1 MKRFMKEM
9 ISLLKMLLV
18 SYLLIALL
26 STFVFKPVIVR
37 GSSMYPTLNDSDVGI
52 SYVITKKLMGL
63 NRRAIVTVFVPEE
76 NQHIVK
82 RVIGMPGETIYAKD
96 GVVYINDEPLDEPY
110 LDNLHRAQYED
121 QYGKPFTSD
130 FSKVQ
135 IPDDHYF
142 LMGDNRS
149 NSKDSRDILYGP
161 FPVENILSNSL
172 FIFYPF
178 SNFGIK

>member
-26 STFVFKPVIVR
+26 TTFIFKPVIVR
-37 GSSMYPTLNDSDVGI
+37 GSSMYPTLNDGDVGI
-52 SYVITKKLMGL
+52 SYVITKKLLGL
-63 NRRAIVTVFVPEE
+63 NRRAVVTAYVPEE
-76 NQHIVK
+76 DQYIVK

-96 GVVYINDEPLDEPY
+96 GVVYINDEPLAEPY
-110 LDNLHRAQYED
+110 LDNLHRVKHED
-121 QYGKPFTSD
+121 QHGKPFTSD
-130 FSKVQ
+130 FSKVL
-135 IPDDHYF
+135 IPEDHYF
-142 LMGDNRS
+142 LMGDNRA
-149 NSKDSRDILYGP
+149 NSKDSRDILYGA
-161 FPVENILSNSL
+161 FPIENIHSNSL